1 MAVTTAGEL
10 ISSYIIE
17 AVIHEKLWTYSMWR
31 FNFQGRIAL
40 YSSLM
45 FGALSVLLVK
55 AVHPLMRYITGKLP
69 KAAAVTGVI
78 CAVVITGDLILTI
91 KEKYLI

>member
-17 AVIHEKLWTYSMWR
+17 AVIHKQLWTYHMWH

-45 FGALSVLLVK
+45 FGVLSVLLVK
-55 AVHPLMRYITGKLP
+55 AVHPLMRYFYKKAPKLST
-69 KAAAVTGVI
+69 AFGII
-78 CAVVITGDLILTI
+78 CTVMILTDFTLTI
-91 KEKYLI
+91 KELSA